1 MEENIKIP
9 SKEEVSQFL
18 DLNVENVNKVF
29 LYAKADLEGN
39 ILVDSEVAKQEK
51 LGPLMKAVTL
61 REEGTSSE
69 TPVYL
74 NLLRL
79 VVVRGTV
86 IGFFQQLQISFWNKG
101 LKKRI
106 RYIQK
111 QS

>member
-69 TPVYL
+69 TPVSL
-74 NLLRL
+74 NLL
-79 VVVRGTV
+79 
-86 IGFFQQLQISFWNKG
+86 
-101 LKKRI
+101 
-106 RYIQK
+106 
-111 QS
+111 